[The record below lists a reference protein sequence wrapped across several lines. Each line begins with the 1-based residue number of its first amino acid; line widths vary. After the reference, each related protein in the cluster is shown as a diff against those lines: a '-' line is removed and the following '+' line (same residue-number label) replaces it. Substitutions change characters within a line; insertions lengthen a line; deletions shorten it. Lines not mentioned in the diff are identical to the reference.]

1 MILVLTYAKKYTSSG
16 SKKIL
21 YLSKHINVLKMYN
34 NKINIFLTY
43 LDALQERSRKQVENQ
58 TRKKRVWPKSVFS
71 IRFQEF
77 LTGKKRLKMK
87 YCQLYFSFKI

>member
-43 LDALQERSRKQVENQ
+43 LDALQDRSRKQVENP
-58 TRKKRVWPKSVFS
+58 TRKRRESAKISLFNMVSRVFNRQKTIKNEILPVVF
-71 IRFQEF
+71 FF
-77 LTGKKRLKMK
+77 
-87 YCQLYFSFKI
+87 

>member
-43 LDALQERSRKQVENQ
+43 LDALQETDEEK
-58 TRKKRVWPKSVFS
+58 KSVA
-71 IRFQEF
+71 
-77 LTGKKRLKMK
+77 
-87 YCQLYFSFKI
+87 KISLFNKVSGVFNRQKTIKNEILPVVFFF

>member
-43 LDALQERSRKQVENQ
+43 LDALQEKKQKTGGESDEE
-58 TRKKRVWPKSVFS
+58 KKSEAKISLFNKVSGVFNRQKT
-71 IRFQEF
+71 IKNEILPVVFF
-77 LTGKKRLKMK
+77 
-87 YCQLYFSFKI
+87 F

>member
-43 LDALQERSRKQVENQ
+43 LDALQEKKQKTGGESDEE
-58 TRKKRVWPKSVFS
+58 KKSVA
-71 IRFQEF
+71 
-77 LTGKKRLKMK
+77 
-87 YCQLYFSFKI
+87 KISLFNKVSGVFNRHEKTIKNEILPVVFFF

>member
-43 LDALQERSRKQVENQ
+43 LDALQE
-58 TRKKRVWPKSVFS
+58 KK
-71 IRFQEF
+71 
-77 LTGKKRLKMK
+77 
-87 YCQLYFSFKI
+87 

>member
-43 LDALQERSRKQVENQ
+43 LDALQEKKQKTGGESDEE
-58 TRKKRVWPKSVFS
+58 KKSVA
-71 IRFQEF
+71 
-77 LTGKKRLKMK
+77 
-87 YCQLYFSFKI
+87 KISLFNKVSGVFNRQQTIKNEILPVVFFF

>member
-43 LDALQERSRKQVENQ
+43 LDALQEKKQKTGGESDEE
-58 TRKKRVWPKSVFS
+58 KKSVA
-71 IRFQEF
+71 
-77 LTGKKRLKMK
+77 
-87 YCQLYFSFKI
+87 KISLFNKVSGVFNRQKTIKNEILPVVFFF

>member
-43 LDALQERSRKQVENQ
+43 LDALQEKKQKTGGESDDE
-58 TRKKRVWPKSVFS
+58 KKSVA
-71 IRFQEF
+71 
-77 LTGKKRLKMK
+77 
-87 YCQLYFSFKI
+87 KISLFNKVSGVFNRQKTIKNEILPVVFFF